1 VVQITVSDEFA
12 RQIADSPFPI
22 VLVDSRGRKL
32 GQVTDLDA
40 ASARRDSDG
49 GVADD
54 EWAEAKRRMED
65 AKRHGGTFYT
75 TKEVLE
81 HLKSLE
87 SE

>member
-1 VVQITVSDEFA
+1 MVQITVSDEFA
-12 RQIADSPFPI
+12 RQLADAPLPI

-32 GQVTDLDA
+32 GQVTDLDG
-40 ASARRDSDG
+40 ASSRRDANG
-49 GVADD
+49 GSADD
-54 EWAEAKRRMED
+54 EWAEAKRRMEE

-75 TKEVLE
+75 TKEVLD